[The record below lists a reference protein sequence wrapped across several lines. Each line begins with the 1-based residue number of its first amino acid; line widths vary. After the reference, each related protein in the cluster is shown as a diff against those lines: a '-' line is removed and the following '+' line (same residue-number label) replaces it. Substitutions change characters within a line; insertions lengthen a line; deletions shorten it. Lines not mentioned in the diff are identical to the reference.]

1 MENSKAYIKFIIS
14 LLIFGS
20 NGLVASLI
28 DLSSHQIV
36 LLRTLIGGIFLS
48 AILLYQKKPLAALK
62 NKRHFFFVVMSG
74 VSMGISWLFLFEA
87 YRRIGVS
94 IASLGYYCGPVIVM
108 ALAPVMFHE
117 KLTLETFL
125 FHEKPESQKTNLR
138 LSCLILLMLS

>member
-1 MENSKAYIKFIIS
+1 
-14 LLIFGS
+14 
-20 NGLVASLI
+20 
-28 DLSSHQIV
+28 
-36 LLRTLIGGIFLS
+36 
-48 AILLYQKKPLAALK
+48 
-62 NKRHFFFVVMSG
+62 
-74 VSMGISWLFLFEA
+74 MGISWLFLFEA

-94 IASLGYYCGPVIVM
+94 IASLGYYCGPVI

>member
-1 MENSKAYIKFIIS
+1 
-14 LLIFGS
+14 
-20 NGLVASLI
+20 
-28 DLSSHQIV
+28 
-36 LLRTLIGGIFLS
+36 
-48 AILLYQKKPLAALK
+48 
-62 NKRHFFFVVMSG
+62 
-74 VSMGISWLFLFEA
+74 MGISWLFLFEA

-108 ALAPVMFHE
+108 ALTPVMFHE

>member
-1 MENSKAYIKFIIS
+1 
-14 LLIFGS
+14 
-20 NGLVASLI
+20 
-28 DLSSHQIV
+28 
-36 LLRTLIGGIFLS
+36 
-48 AILLYQKKPLAALK
+48 
-62 NKRHFFFVVMSG
+62 
-74 VSMGISWLFLFEA
+74 MGISWLFLFEA

-138 LSCLILLMLS
+138 LSCLILLMLSLLY

>member
-1 MENSKAYIKFIIS
+1 
-14 LLIFGS
+14 
-20 NGLVASLI
+20 
-28 DLSSHQIV
+28 
-36 LLRTLIGGIFLS
+36 
-48 AILLYQKKPLAALK
+48 
-62 NKRHFFFVVMSG
+62 
-74 VSMGISWLFLFEA
+74 MGISWLFLFEA

-117 KLTLETFL
+117 KLTLETSFL

>member
-1 MENSKAYIKFIIS
+1 
-14 LLIFGS
+14 
-20 NGLVASLI
+20 
-28 DLSSHQIV
+28 
-36 LLRTLIGGIFLS
+36 
-48 AILLYQKKPLAALK
+48 
-62 NKRHFFFVVMSG
+62 
-74 VSMGISWLFLFEA
+74 MGISWLFLFEA

-138 LSCLILLMLS
+138 LSYLILLMLYTLYFRSFIFPAAKDQSH

>member
-62 NKRHFFFVVMSG
+62 NKRHFFCSNVWCING
-74 VSMGISWLFLFEA
+74 NK
-87 YRRIGVS
+87 
-94 IASLGYYCGPVIVM
+94 
-108 ALAPVMFHE
+108 LAVFIRG
-117 KLTLETFL
+117 L
-125 FHEKPESQKTNLR
+125 
-138 LSCLILLMLS
+138 